1 MSAESLPDL
10 GVREVAAGYRARRF
24 SPVEVTTAV
33 LARIEQTEP
42 RLHAWV
48 EIAAGDALEAA
59 AEAERELMSGVD
71 RGLLH
76 GIPIGVK
83 DIFDVAGFPT
93 RCGSAARSAVEP
105 ASQDARTVAAARAGG
120 AVILGKTVTQEFAA
134 GVISAPARNPW
145 NPERAPGGS
154 SGGSAAAVAA
164 GGCYVAFGSDTGGS
178 IRIPAAA
185 CGVVGYKPEFGRL
198 DLAGVYPL
206 SWSLDTAG
214 PIARSV
220 DDAEIFYRILSV
232 EPTAPAAGDQ
242 SLHQFRI
249 GVCRNYF
256 FDSLQPDVAA
266 AVELAIEKLG
276 TAGAVIV
283 DAPWAKAAAARACSF
298 LINRI
303 ETAVVHE
310 NVARQR
316 PEEFAAYGPE
326 LRVRVAAGLG
336 IPASVYLQAVR
347 ARPRIRDSM
356 AQLFA
361 DHSLD
366 ALLVPTLPTTAVAA
380 IEPRITGTGLDE
392 SVGAGWTRLTMPFN
406 ATGQPVLAIPCG
418 LDSNRLPVGLQLAG
432 APGREHALF
441 AIGRLCEAVL
451 SVPRPAL
458 PIGHDQSPAA

>member
-1 MSAESLPDL
+1 MRSVIETADRVRRGALSA
-10 GVREVAAGYRARRF
+10 REAVAAAF
-24 SPVEVTTAV
+24 A
-33 LARIEQTEP
+33 
-42 RLHAWV
+42 
-48 EIAAGDALEAA
+48 ALEARNPRVNA
-59 AEAERELMSGVD
+59 FIIED
-71 RGLLH
+71 R
-76 GIPIGVK
+76 
-83 DIFDVAGFPT
+83 AG
-93 RCGSAARSAVEP
+93 
-105 ASQDARTVAAARAGG
+105 AAARADEIDAMIARGEDPGPLAGVPFGVKDMDDVIGMETTQGSVFLKGKPVKTADNPMVARLRAAG
-120 AVILGKTVTQEFAA
+120 AIPIGKTATCEFGMYGTTDTLAW
-134 GVISAPARNPW
+134 GTTRNPW

-154 SGGSAAAVAA
+154 SGGSAATVAV

-347 ARPRIRDSM
+347 ARPRIRNSM